1 MRNYLLLSE
10 VKDFVK
16 NALESLEN
24 QTKEYSYE
32 EIVELERKAAEK
44 YNALYKKKAFSSH
57 SYKALEGKK
66 IRALHY
72 KYITLNYLKNI
83 MEVLKLDS
91 TSKIDRDMDI
101 DELSLKVLEK
111 TDRLGYS
118 KYLEN
123 KNKR

>member
-1 MRNYLLLSE
+1 M
-10 VKDFVK
+10 K
-16 NALESLEN
+16 
-24 QTKEYSYE
+24 
-32 EIVELERKAAEK
+32 
-44 YNALYKKKAFSSH
+44 
-57 SYKALEGKK
+57 
-66 IRALHY
+66 
-72 KYITLNYLKNI
+72 LNLKNI
-83 MEVLKLDS
+83 MEVLNLDS